1 MRSNPA
7 RWEAVEQ
14 KKSGCLGPANIGP
27 VIGWFTSVSF
37 VRSFADR
44 PGPGTR
50 ASSVL
55 GPSGSPF
62 STPSSACGARSS
74 AANEEVTFAPFNSI
88 LAAASG
94 TDTGTTTRTRAAPPL
109 TYCAG
114 PDSTSSRSA
123 PWRPGGGPRPSVPA
137 AAGTAATSQA
147 AANAATT
154 GTWRFMV
161 SSLGLL
167 RVAYAVAAAKSSRTG
182 GFGTLGRP
190 SAQAAERFRDALDL
204 VVTQLRIKRHAQD
217 AFAQSFRDGER
228 NRAVREP
235 PVRGVPVD
243 RRRVMDQG
251 LDAGFLQMRPEGVA
265 IRRVDDEQV
274 EDMASSLELRE
285 RSHARVGQR
294 LRVHRCD
301 LGTALVPAQEVRKPR
316 SQNRGLQ
323 LVKAAVDTGG
333 NVTVTVGLTVL
344 THEPQA
350 LGEGLVIR
358 HDCATVA
365 ERGEVLRWIEAEAAK
380 PADRPRGTPSQL
392 RAGSLGAVLHDVDAA
407 LGAEGCDRVGFRT
420 LTVQMDRHDRAR
432 LLTERSGE
440 RGRVHRPG
448 FGLDVAENGSC
459 TSALDCRHS
468 WHARVRLG
476 HDLVPR
482 ADPESA
488 QRQLDRVRPR
498 SDADGVR
505 RAGR

>member
-123 PWRPGGGPRPSVPA
+123 SWKPGGGPSPFVSA

-147 AANAATT
+147 AASAATT
-154 GTWRFMV
+154 GTTWRFMV
-161 SSLGLL
+161 SSLGCCGWLTRWL
-167 RVAYAVAAAKSSRTG
+167 PRSHVGTAGS
-182 GFGTLGRP
+182 GTLGRP
-190 SAQAAERFRDALDL
+190 SARLAERFCDALDL

-228 NRAVREP
+228 NREI
-235 PVRGVPVD
+235 G
-243 RRRVMDQG
+243 
-251 LDAGFLQMRPEGVA
+251 
-265 IRRVDDEQV
+265 
-274 EDMASSLELRE
+274 
-285 RSHARVGQR
+285 
-294 LRVHRCD
+294 
-301 LGTALVPAQEVRKPR
+301 
-316 SQNRGLQ
+316 
-323 LVKAAVDTGG
+323 
-333 NVTVTVGLTVL
+333 
-344 THEPQA
+344 
-350 LGEGLVIR
+350 
-358 HDCATVA
+358 
-365 ERGEVLRWIEAEAAK
+365 
-380 PADRPRGTPSQL
+380 
-392 RAGSLGAVLHDVDAA
+392 RAHV
-407 LGAEGCDRVGFRT
+407 
-420 LTVQMDRHDRAR
+420 
-432 LLTERSGE
+432 
-440 RGRVHRPG
+440 
-448 FGLDVAENGSC
+448 
-459 TSALDCRHS
+459 
-468 WHARVRLG
+468 
-476 HDLVPR
+476 
-482 ADPESA
+482 
-488 QRQLDRVRPR
+488 
-498 SDADGVR
+498 
-505 RAGR
+505 